1 MPGPPRTPPRPPIRA
16 VALACNSKP
25 RSLHFD
31 CVRDLEDVRTHSRST
46 AHAMYTRDTET
57 SPPVPHVAD
66 VPRLR
71 GPRVAC
77 GSRADIFHHDQLL
90 TNDKS
95 LLAHN
100 GMAHN
105 CMALET
111 STQSTPC
118 QSRLSHPARGASRD
132 SHSAAAFHAQLQQ
145 HTRPACLALLA
156 WGTLTR
162 LLGSS
167 PSSPRRASAR
177 RAQPA

>member
-31 CVRDLEDVRTHSRST
+31 CVRDLEDVRTHSR
-46 AHAMYTRDTET
+46 TRTVR
-57 SPPVPHVAD
+57 SR
-66 VPRLR
+66 RLHLPIHFMSR
-71 GPRVAC
+71 TVSVS

-95 LLAHN
+95 LLAHK

-105 CMALET
+105 GMALET

-132 SHSAAAFHAQLQQ
+132 SRPRRSTHNYNSTHG
-145 HTRPACLALLA
+145 PACLALLA